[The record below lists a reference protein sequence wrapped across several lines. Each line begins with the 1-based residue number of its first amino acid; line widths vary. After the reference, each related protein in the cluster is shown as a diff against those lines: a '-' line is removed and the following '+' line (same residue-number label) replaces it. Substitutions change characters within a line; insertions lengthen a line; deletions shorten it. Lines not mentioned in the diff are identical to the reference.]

1 MRDVIVIGAGVAGM
15 TTAIYVQRAGRDVLV
30 LEQDRIGGQV
40 VDTPDI
46 ENYPGIRH
54 VAGADFA
61 AEIHEQ
67 ALEVGAQFAHDT
79 ALRVTPVEDGWRV
92 VGRDASYEARCV
104 VIATGTR
111 NRRLGLPGEED
122 LEGRGVAYTTA
133 RDEDLFCGLDAVV
146 CGGGNSALEEAEV
159 LARRCAHVTLVYRG
173 DAFHADVRDVERL
186 RAHGN
191 VDFVMSS
198 EVVGLVGEDAL
209 EGVRVRDRG
218 TGEEQ
223 DICAQGLLVAIGRDP
238 DTARFADL
246 VQLDDRGY
254 VVTDEN
260 GFPGVPGVF
269 AAGDCRS
276 KPVRQVAT
284 AVADGVIAALTATR
298 GL

>member
-67 ALEVGAQFAHDT
+67 ALEVGAQFARDT

-133 RDEDLFCGLDAVV
+133 RDEDLF
-146 CGGGNSALEEAEV
+146 SAERFDFYDSSSDGAA
-159 LARRCAHVTLVYRG
+159 LARLLSGAVSNLQ
-173 DAFHADVRDVERL
+173 ER
-186 RAHGN
+186 
-191 VDFVMSS
+191 
-198 EVVGLVGEDAL
+198 
-209 EGVRVRDRG
+209 
-218 TGEEQ
+218 
-223 DICAQGLLVAIGRDP
+223 AQR
-238 DTARFADL
+238 
-246 VQLDDRGY
+246 
-254 VVTDEN
+254 
-260 GFPGVPGVF
+260 
-269 AAGDCRS
+269 
-276 KPVRQVAT
+276 
-284 AVADGVIAALTATR
+284 
-298 GL
+298 